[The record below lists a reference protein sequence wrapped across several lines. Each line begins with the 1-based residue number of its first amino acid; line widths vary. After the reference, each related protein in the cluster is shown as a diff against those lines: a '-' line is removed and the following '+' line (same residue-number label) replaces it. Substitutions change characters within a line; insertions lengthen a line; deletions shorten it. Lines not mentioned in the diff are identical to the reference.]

1 MSVMQAGDRKAA
13 FVDFVEE
20 IKQRG
25 NPFNLAKA
33 DTQAAV
39 DAADQWASDNAASFN
54 SALPVAA
61 RTTLSAAE
69 KALLLAFVVLKR
81 YRTGT

>member
-1 MSVMQAGDRKAA
+1 MAIMQTADRRAA

-20 IKQRG
+20 IKKRD
-25 NPFNLAKA
+25 NPFNLSKA

-39 DAADQWASDNAASFN
+39 DAADQWASDNALAFN

-81 YRTGT
+81 YRVGA